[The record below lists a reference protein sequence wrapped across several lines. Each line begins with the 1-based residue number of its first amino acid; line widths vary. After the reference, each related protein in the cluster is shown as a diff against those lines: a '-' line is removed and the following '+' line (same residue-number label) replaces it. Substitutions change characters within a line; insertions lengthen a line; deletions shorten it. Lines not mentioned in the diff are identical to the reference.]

1 MAPVP
6 FDTLARKTAAVHNRR
21 ASLTA
26 LGATLLAA
34 AATAPFATSTSA
46 KKKKK
51 KGKVS
56 KDVKKICAQQVG
68 FCKTGWTTACGD
80 SDVCKSLAGCCDFL
94 KTCDAAAQV
103 KCMTDIL

>member
-6 FDTLARKTAAVHNRR
+6 FDTLARQAAAVHNRR

-34 AATAPFATSTSA
+34 AATAPFAATTDA

-51 KGKVS
+51 TKIS
-56 KDVKKICAQQVG
+56 KDVKKVCAQQVAA
-68 FCKTGWTTACGD
+68 CQNGWQQACDGNET
-80 SDVCKSLAGCCDFL
+80 CLSLATCCSFL
-94 KTCDAAAQV
+94 KTCDAAGQI
-103 KCMTDIL
+103 KCITDIL

>member
-1 MAPVP
+1 MTTSPIDA
-6 FDTLARKTAAVHNRR
+6 LARQAAAVHNRR

-34 AATAPFATSTSA
+34 AATAPFAAMTSA
-46 KKKKK
+46 KKKKS
-51 KGKVS
+51 KVS
-56 KDVKKICAQQVG
+56 KDVKKVCAKQVG

-80 SDVCKSLAGCCDFL
+80 SETCVALAGCCDFL
-94 KTCDAAAQV
+94 RTCDAAAQV